1 MMTTQPKG
9 YILAEIEITDA
20 EAYPRYAQHVAPL
33 VEKYGGRYL
42 VRGGNPQTIEGERDL
57 KRVALLEFPSIEQ
70 AKAFYY
76 SPEYQAVAQYRWVAA
91 KSELFLLQGA

>member
-1 MMTTQPKG
+1 MMTNQPKG

-20 EAYPRYAQHVAPL
+20 EVYPRYAQHVAPL

-42 VRGGNPQTIEGERDL
+42 VRGGNPQAIEGERDL
-57 KRVALLEFPSIEQ
+57 KRDALLEFPSIEQ

-91 KSELFLLQGA
+91 KSALFLLQGA